1 MFIVG
6 TPTQIY
12 KFLASSER
20 EKEKWENELK
30 KCIEKEKQAFVEVS
44 LYVHC
49 ITTEVVIICTHG
61 WTLYSYYFF
70 VISNYFQ
77 SFKGMPI
84 PDEEFLAVS
93 IDAKIDY
100 HQTVDLGKTK
110 MSFKFVS
117 I

>member
-1 MFIVG
+1 MG

-12 KFLASSER
+12 RFLASSER
-20 EKEKWENELK
+20 EKEKWESKLK

-44 LYVHC
+44 LYMQVKEKLSSPRH
-49 ITTEVVIICTHG
+49 IDEPF
-61 WTLYSYYFF
+61 YNFF
-70 VISNYFQ
+70 IFNYFQ
-77 SFKGMPI
+77 SFKGRPI

-110 MSFKFVS
+110 N